1 MQETLSKMSFIKIV
15 IHKLVYL
22 AADIIAFLIG
32 LLNRVYLQYLKA
44 FG

>member
-1 MQETLSKMSFIKIV
+1 MKETPPKMPIIKIV